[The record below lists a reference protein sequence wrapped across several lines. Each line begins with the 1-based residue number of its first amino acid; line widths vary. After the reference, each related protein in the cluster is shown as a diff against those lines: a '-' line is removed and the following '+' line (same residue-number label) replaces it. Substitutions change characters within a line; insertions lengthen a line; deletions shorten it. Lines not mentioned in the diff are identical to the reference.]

1 MKFAKRMQ
9 KSLLSPSLA
18 IAQRVR
24 ELRLKGESVI
34 NFGTRPDVPQH
45 IKDAAISSLHDGG
58 STSYTDV
65 RGLSELRYAIAEK
78 LADEN
83 NLEVDPDQEIVVTV
97 GAKQAIHAALI
108 ALVEEGDEVLVE
120 DPGWVSFAPIVN
132 LSGAT
137 PVPIPLHTKD
147 GLVFNFDEI
156 RGNINSSTRV
166 LLLCN
171 PHNPTGSVYDEAAL
185 MAISKIACEHDLIVI
200 ADEAY
205 ERLVY
210 EQHKHISI
218 ASMSGMRERTLTV
231 QTTSKV
237 YNMGGW
243 RVGWISG
250 PSQIID
256 QIVNVQSNLVS
267 CTPPF
272 SQWGAA
278 AALGSPIG
286 MGGQL
291 IEQLIVDLSK
301 RRDFVK
307 AGLESISGVTCP
319 PALGGFFMF
328 PNISKFGLSSE
339 EFSNFL
345 LDQAGV
351 AVVPGSAFGNAG
363 EGHVR
368 ILFTSTEAE
377 LEKGLNRITTALS
390 IL

>member
-1 MKFAKRMQ
+1 M
-9 KSLLSPSLA
+9 
-18 IAQRVR
+18 
-24 ELRLKGESVI
+24 
-34 NFGTRPDVPQH
+34 
-45 IKDAAISSLHDGG
+45 
-58 STSYTDV
+58 
-65 RGLSELRYAIAEK
+65 
-78 LADEN
+78 
-83 NLEVDPDQEIVVTV
+83 
-97 GAKQAIHAALI
+97 
-108 ALVEEGDEVLVE
+108 
-120 DPGWVSFAPIVN
+120 
-132 LSGAT
+132 
-137 PVPIPLHTKD
+137 
-147 GLVFNFDEI
+147 FNFDEI

-171 PHNPTGSVYDEAAL
+171 PHNPTGSVYNEAAL
-185 MAISKIACEHDLIVI
+185 KAISKIACEHDLIVI

-210 EQHKHISI
+210 EQHTHISI

-250 PSQIID
+250 PSQIIEK
-256 QIVNVQSNLVS
+256 IVNVQSNLVS

-291 IEQLIVDLSK
+291 IEQLVVDLSK

-307 AGLESISGVTCP
+307 AGLESISGVICP